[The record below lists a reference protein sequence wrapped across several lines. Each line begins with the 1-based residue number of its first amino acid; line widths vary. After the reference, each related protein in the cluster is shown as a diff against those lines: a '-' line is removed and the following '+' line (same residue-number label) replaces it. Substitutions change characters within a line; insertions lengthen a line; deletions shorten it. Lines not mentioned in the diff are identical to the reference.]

1 MIVRRIAI
9 VGAMIV
15 SMGGYYF
22 MEHSRGHIF
31 RLRYHIGFV
40 GNIAFV
46 ADYVV
51 WPEDRYRSSYRL
63 REDSSHEVM
72 DDVLRFV
79 FLELG
84 RFNKRMWELD
94 GVFDKWMY
102 LLKHIHEMVEIPKEF
117 NDSLFT
123 RLFMLSEIDNFTA
136 EEYEQ
141 YVKSLENMGDYQNII
156 NTAVEEAEK
165 RGMEKGREEGSM
177 EKSIEIA
184 VKLMATG
191 MSKEEAAAFV
201 GISVESLDAV
211 G

>member
-1 MIVRRIAI
+1 M
-9 VGAMIV
+9 
-15 SMGGYYF
+15 
-22 MEHSRGHIF
+22 
-31 RLRYHIGFV
+31 
-40 GNIAFV
+40 
-46 ADYVV
+46 
-51 WPEDRYRSSYRL
+51 
-63 REDSSHEVM
+63 
-72 DDVLRFV
+72 
-79 FLELG
+79 
-84 RFNKRMWELD
+84 
-94 GVFDKWMY
+94 FDKWMY

-165 RGMEKGREEGSM
+165 RGMEKGLEKGRKEGHEEGSM

-184 VKLMATG
+184 VKLMAAG

-201 GISVESLDAV
+201 GISVEKLDAV

>member
-1 MIVRRIAI
+1 MDN
-9 VGAMIV
+9 AMQ
-15 SMGGYYF
+15 
-22 MEHSRGHIF
+22 
-31 RLRYHIGFV
+31 
-40 GNIAFV
+40 
-46 ADYVV
+46 
-51 WPEDRYRSSYRL
+51 
-63 REDSSHEVM
+63 
-72 DDVLRFV
+72 LRFV
-79 FLELG
+79 RLLLCGYEITYWEVTRCSDCLVINNLG
-84 RFNKRMWELD
+84 S
-94 GVFDKWMY
+94 MY

-201 GISVESLDAV
+201 GISVEKLDAV

>member
-1 MIVRRIAI
+1 
-9 VGAMIV
+9 
-15 SMGGYYF
+15 
-22 MEHSRGHIF
+22 
-31 RLRYHIGFV
+31 
-40 GNIAFV
+40 
-46 ADYVV
+46 
-51 WPEDRYRSSYRL
+51 
-63 REDSSHEVM
+63 
-72 DDVLRFV
+72 
-79 FLELG
+79 
-84 RFNKRMWELD
+84 
-94 GVFDKWMY
+94 MY

-201 GISVESLDAV
+201 GISVEKLYAV

>member
-1 MIVRRIAI
+1 
-9 VGAMIV
+9 
-15 SMGGYYF
+15 
-22 MEHSRGHIF
+22 
-31 RLRYHIGFV
+31 
-40 GNIAFV
+40 
-46 ADYVV
+46 
-51 WPEDRYRSSYRL
+51 
-63 REDSSHEVM
+63 
-72 DDVLRFV
+72 
-79 FLELG
+79 
-84 RFNKRMWELD
+84 
-94 GVFDKWMY
+94 MY

-123 RLFMLSEIDNFTA
+123 RLFMLSEIDNFIA

-165 RGMEKGREEGSM
+165 RGMEKGREEGREEGNM

-184 VKLMATG
+184 VKLMAAG

-201 GISVESLDAV
+201 GISVEKLDAV

>member
-1 MIVRRIAI
+1 M
-9 VGAMIV
+9 
-15 SMGGYYF
+15 
-22 MEHSRGHIF
+22 
-31 RLRYHIGFV
+31 
-40 GNIAFV
+40 
-46 ADYVV
+46 
-51 WPEDRYRSSYRL
+51 
-63 REDSSHEVM
+63 
-72 DDVLRFV
+72 
-79 FLELG
+79 
-84 RFNKRMWELD
+84 D

-165 RGMEKGREEGSM
+165 RGLEKGLEKGREEGNM

-201 GISVESLDAV
+201 GISVEKLDAV

>member
-1 MIVRRIAI
+1 
-9 VGAMIV
+9 
-15 SMGGYYF
+15 
-22 MEHSRGHIF
+22 
-31 RLRYHIGFV
+31 
-40 GNIAFV
+40 
-46 ADYVV
+46 
-51 WPEDRYRSSYRL
+51 
-63 REDSSHEVM
+63 
-72 DDVLRFV
+72 
-79 FLELG
+79 
-84 RFNKRMWELD
+84 
-94 GVFDKWMY
+94 
-102 LLKHIHEMVEIPKEF
+102 
-117 NDSLFT
+117 
-123 RLFMLSEIDNFTA
+123 MLSEIDNFTA

-165 RGMEKGREEGSM
+165 RGMEKGREEGNM

>member
-1 MIVRRIAI
+1 
-9 VGAMIV
+9 
-15 SMGGYYF
+15 
-22 MEHSRGHIF
+22 
-31 RLRYHIGFV
+31 
-40 GNIAFV
+40 
-46 ADYVV
+46 
-51 WPEDRYRSSYRL
+51 
-63 REDSSHEVM
+63 M

>member
-1 MIVRRIAI
+1 
-9 VGAMIV
+9 
-15 SMGGYYF
+15 
-22 MEHSRGHIF
+22 
-31 RLRYHIGFV
+31 
-40 GNIAFV
+40 
-46 ADYVV
+46 
-51 WPEDRYRSSYRL
+51 
-63 REDSSHEVM
+63 
-72 DDVLRFV
+72 
-79 FLELG
+79 
-84 RFNKRMWELD
+84 
-94 GVFDKWMY
+94 MY

-165 RGMEKGREEGSM
+165 RGMEKGREEGNM

-184 VKLMATG
+184 VKLMAAG

-201 GISVESLDAV
+201 GISVEKLDAV

>member
-1 MIVRRIAI
+1 M
-9 VGAMIV
+9 
-15 SMGGYYF
+15 
-22 MEHSRGHIF
+22 
-31 RLRYHIGFV
+31 
-40 GNIAFV
+40 
-46 ADYVV
+46 
-51 WPEDRYRSSYRL
+51 
-63 REDSSHEVM
+63 
-72 DDVLRFV
+72 
-79 FLELG
+79 
-84 RFNKRMWELD
+84 
-94 GVFDKWMY
+94 
-102 LLKHIHEMVEIPKEF
+102 
-117 NDSLFT
+117 FT

-165 RGMEKGREEGSM
+165 RGMEKGLEKGLEKGRKEGHEEGSM

-201 GISVESLDAV
+201 GISVEKLDAV

>member
-1 MIVRRIAI
+1 MTVVAI
-9 VGAMIV
+9 LN
-15 SMGGYYF
+15 
-22 MEHSRGHIF
+22 F
-31 RLRYHIGFV
+31 RFRHT
-40 GNIAFV
+40 
-46 ADYVV
+46 DE

-165 RGMEKGREEGSM
+165 RGMEKGLDEGSM

-184 VKLMATG
+184 GKLMATG

-201 GISVESLDAV
+201 GISVEKLDAV

>member
-1 MIVRRIAI
+1 
-9 VGAMIV
+9 
-15 SMGGYYF
+15 
-22 MEHSRGHIF
+22 
-31 RLRYHIGFV
+31 
-40 GNIAFV
+40 
-46 ADYVV
+46 
-51 WPEDRYRSSYRL
+51 
-63 REDSSHEVM
+63 
-72 DDVLRFV
+72 
-79 FLELG
+79 
-84 RFNKRMWELD
+84 
-94 GVFDKWMY
+94 MY

-201 GISVESLDAV
+201 GISVEKLDAV